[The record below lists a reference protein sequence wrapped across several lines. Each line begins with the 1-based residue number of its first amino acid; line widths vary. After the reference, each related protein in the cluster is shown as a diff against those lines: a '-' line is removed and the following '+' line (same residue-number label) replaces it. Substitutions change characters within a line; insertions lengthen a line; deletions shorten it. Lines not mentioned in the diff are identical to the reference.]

1 MLVKL
6 MNQPMDY
13 AWGSTNLIP
22 DYFGVEPTGKP
33 MAEIWFGTHDG
44 SPTQVKDL
52 NVSLHDLRVARG
64 MPERLPFLLKI
75 LAAGAPLSIQAHPNP
90 AQAKEGFAAENL
102 AGIAISDSKRNYKDD
117 KAKPEMIVA
126 LTETF
131 EALVGFSDSRLII
144 ERFSEI
150 REASSSERLNAVLSK
165 WSEFLHNED
174 GIRQVCLE
182 TLSSPELDEQ
192 LISDLVDAAE
202 QCPSLVD
209 LVTHLTTHHGFDRGI
224 VTALL
229 MNYVVLSRGEAA
241 FVPAGMPHAYLSGLG
256 VEIML
261 ASDNVL
267 RGGLTPKHIDV
278 GELAKVLVFEE
289 TEAKPVQVRK
299 LAVGLEEFD
308 IPTPEFHFYRATLSA
323 SNLLVDLNLPGDAI
337 VLCTSGA
344 VAVSSSKGE
353 REVINPAEA
362 AFVSG
367 DARTFSLA
375 GNGEAFIAISAA

>member
-6 MNQPMDY
+6 TNQPMDY

-22 DYFGVEPTGKP
+22 DYFGVQPTGKP

-52 NVSLHDLRVARG
+52 DVSLQDLRVARG
-64 MPERLPFLLKI
+64 MPDRLPFLLKI
-75 LAAGAPLSIQAHPNP
+75 LAASAPLSIQAHPNP
-90 AQAKEGFAAENL
+90 VQASEGFAAENA

-131 EALVGFSDSRLII
+131 EALVGFSDSRII
-144 ERFSEI
+144 VERFAEI
-150 REASSSERLNAVLSK
+150 REASSSERLNSLLTK
-165 WSEFLHNED
+165 WSELLEKVD
-174 GIRQVCLE
+174 GLRQVCLD
-182 TLSSPELDEQ
+182 TLGSAELDEQ
-192 LISDLVDAAE
+192 LISELVDAAE

-209 LVTHLTTHHGFDRGI
+209 LVTHLSAHHGFDRGI

-256 VEIML
+256 VEVML

-278 GELAKVLVFEE
+278 LELAKVLVFEE
-289 TEAKPVQVRK
+289 TEAKPVHVKK

-375 GNGEAFIAISAA
+375 GNGEAFIAISAS